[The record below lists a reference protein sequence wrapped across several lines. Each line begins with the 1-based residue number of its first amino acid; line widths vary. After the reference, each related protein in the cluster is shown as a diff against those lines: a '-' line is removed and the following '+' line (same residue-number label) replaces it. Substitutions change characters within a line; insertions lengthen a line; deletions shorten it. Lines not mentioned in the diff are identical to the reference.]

1 MANQGS
7 DQEAAR
13 TRDRDELRA
22 FVYELWD
29 LLRTIVE
36 DGRFIPEGWADDVHD
51 AWANIQERFA
61 QLILSLDATNI
72 PWTAL
77 EDHGLTGAEL
87 RLKRRGWR
95 SRIFA
100 FGRRINRRW
109 VRSALRWADMI
120 LNSLAMV
127 FPVPAGAIKEF
138 KESLENLIEDAEA
151 DAKRGKRRGQ
161 RDGPNATPSAA
172 G

>member
-1 MANQGS
+1 MADQGN

-13 TRDRDELRA
+13 ARDRDELRA

-36 DGRFIPEGWADDVHD
+36 DGRFIPEGWADDVKG
-51 AWANIQERFA
+51 AWASVQGRFA
-61 QLILSLDATNI
+61 QLILSLDGTNI

-77 EDHGLTGAEL
+77 DDHGLTGPEL
-87 RLKRRGWR
+87 HLKRRGWR
-95 SRIFA
+95 ARIFA

-109 VRSALRWADMI
+109 VRSALRWADM
-120 LNSLAMV
+120 LLDSLAIV

-151 DAKRGKRRGQ
+151 DTKGDKRR
-161 RDGPNATPSAA
+161 R
-172 G
+172 

>member
-1 MANQGS
+1 MADQGS

-36 DGRFIPEGWADDVHD
+36 DGRFIPEGWADDVQG
-51 AWANIQERFA
+51 AWASVQERFA
-61 QLILSLDATNI
+61 QLILSLDGTNI
-72 PWTAL
+72 PWPDL
-77 EDHGLTGAEL
+77 DNHGLTGPEL

-95 SRIFA
+95 ARIFA

-109 VRSALRWADMI
+109 VRSALRWADM
-120 LNSLAMV
+120 LLDSLALV
-127 FPVPAGAIKEF
+127 FPPAGAIKEF
-138 KESLENLIEDAEA
+138 KEGLENLIEEAEA
-151 DAKRGKRRGQ
+151 DTKRTKRRRR
-161 RDGPNATPSAA
+161 RDGPGATPSA
-172 G
+172 GG